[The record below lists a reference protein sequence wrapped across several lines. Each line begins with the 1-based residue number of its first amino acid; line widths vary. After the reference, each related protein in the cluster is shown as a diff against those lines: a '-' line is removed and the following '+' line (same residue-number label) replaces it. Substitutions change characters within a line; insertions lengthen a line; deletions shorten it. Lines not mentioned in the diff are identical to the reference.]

1 MQVSAEIRWFSHG
14 IVPRAFK
21 DWFCNNQTNYGS
33 AAGGVKVRVDRY
45 LHDRRQ
51 VELGIKLRGGKSG
64 VEVKGLVAVISH
76 PLTVGP
82 FEGKIEIWTKWT
94 TEALELP
101 PNSLLAIEKRRWL
114 RKFDT
119 TAQVVREIPLNSD
132 ERPLNQDPL
141 PNLGCNVELTEIKLP
156 NDDIWWTFSFEA
168 FGTIDDVENSIR
180 NTAALIVTRQPVG
193 FEKALTASYP
203 TWLKDL
209 AI

>member
-21 DWFCNNQTNYGS
+21 DWFCNNQTNSGS
-33 AAGGVKVRVDRY
+33 AGGGLKVRVDQY

-64 VEVKGLVAVISH
+64 VEVKGLVAVISNR
-76 PLTVGP
+76 LTVGP

-94 TEALELP
+94 TDALELP
-101 PNSLLAIEKRRWL
+101 PNSLLAVEKRRWL

-119 TAQVVREIPLNSD
+119 TAQDAREIPLNSD
-132 ERPLNQDPL
+132 ERPLNEHPL
-141 PNLGCNVELTEIKLP
+141 PNLGCNVELTEIRLA
-156 NDDIWWTFSFEA
+156 NADVWWTFSFES
-168 FGTIDDVENSIR
+168 FGTIDDVENSLR
-180 NTAALIVTRQPVG
+180 NTAALIVARPPVD

-203 TWLKDL
+203 AWLKDL
-209 AI
+209 AL